1 MELAQELSEK
11 EKQIERM
18 HYEEILRKQGL
29 QERLSEVYKP
39 LIESTKDVAGKVEQG
54 TKQITEKIDEGI
66 KQESENKEIL
76 RKIHEQ
82 PKVGEIVELI
92 KRYPKIISYF
102 RGEDVDLLENERQIV
117 GLISQ
122 LPSDKHKMI
131 ADFFNI
137 EEDAHE
143 QPLPQPLKYN
153 IGKLIFNEIQEAKGN
168 VEKIKEVLD
177 NLSPDEITELKHHLA
192 HESQYEDFSKSA
204 TLRAI
209 TKIKKGFISEIKAM
223 REKVGKG
230 TMIVKFLPS
239 DEQALRAQMSKL
251 IGSFNAGNTNSINEI
266 SAISD
271 ELRRRGLITI
281 DELKKLFRLLYT
293 SNG

>member
-92 KRYPKIISYF
+92 KRYPKIIS
-102 RGEDVDLLENERQIV
+102 
-117 GLISQ
+117 
-122 LPSDKHKMI
+122 
-131 ADFFNI
+131 
-137 EEDAHE
+137 
-143 QPLPQPLKYN
+143 
-153 IGKLIFNEIQEAKGN
+153 
-168 VEKIKEVLD
+168 
-177 NLSPDEITELKHHLA
+177 
-192 HESQYEDFSKSA
+192 
-204 TLRAI
+204 
-209 TKIKKGFISEIKAM
+209 
-223 REKVGKG
+223 
-230 TMIVKFLPS
+230 
-239 DEQALRAQMSKL
+239 
-251 IGSFNAGNTNSINEI
+251 
-266 SAISD
+266 
-271 ELRRRGLITI
+271 
-281 DELKKLFRLLYT
+281 
-293 SNG
+293 